1 MDKLQ
6 NNIAEMAAI
15 IDDQDKTIAAL
26 RKTEKKGETSADP
39 AEL

>member
-6 NNIAEMAAI
+6 DNNSEMAAI

-26 RKTEKKGETSADP
+26 KKAEKKGETSVDS